1 MLYALLL
8 DFCLST
14 QRIHAY
20 LDCQSCPH
28 RPRSLGLVA
37 FLPST
42 GLLGLVAFLHSTGLL
57 GLVAF
62 LHSTGLLG
70 RVAFLHST
78 DLLELVAFLHSTGLL
93 GQVAFLHNTGLL
105 GQVALSTQFR
115 LTWASSNLATQL
127 KNTRV
132 ISVALCVQRYVG

>member
-37 FLPST
+37 FLP
-42 GLLGLVAFLHSTGLL
+42 STGLL

>member
-57 GLVAF
+57 G
-62 LHSTGLLG
+62 
-70 RVAFLHST
+70 RVSFLHST
-78 DLLELVAFLHSTGLL
+78 DLLELVAL
-93 GQVAFLHNTGLL
+93 LHNTGLL

>member
-20 LDCQSCPH
+20 LDCQSCPQ
-28 RPRSLGLVA
+28 RPRLLELVA
-37 FLPST
+37 FLDST

-62 LHSTGLLG
+62 
-70 RVAFLHST
+70 
-78 DLLELVAFLHSTGLL
+78 
-93 GQVAFLHNTGLL
+93 
-105 GQVALSTQFR
+105 STQYRF
-115 LTWASSNLATQL
+115 TWASSLSTQYRFTWDRSL
-127 KNTRV
+127 IHT
-132 ISVALCVQRYVG
+132 VQAYLG

>member
-20 LDCQSCPH
+20 LDCQSCPQ
-28 RPRSLGLVA
+28 RPRLLELVA
-37 FLPST
+37 FLDST

-57 GLVAF
+57 GI
-62 LHSTGLLG
+62 
-70 RVAFLHST
+70 
-78 DLLELVAFLHSTGLL
+78 
-93 GQVAFLHNTGLL
+93 
-105 GQVALSTQFR
+105 VALSTQFR

-127 KNTRV
+127 KNTWI
-132 ISVALCVQRYVG
+132 ISVALCVQRYMG